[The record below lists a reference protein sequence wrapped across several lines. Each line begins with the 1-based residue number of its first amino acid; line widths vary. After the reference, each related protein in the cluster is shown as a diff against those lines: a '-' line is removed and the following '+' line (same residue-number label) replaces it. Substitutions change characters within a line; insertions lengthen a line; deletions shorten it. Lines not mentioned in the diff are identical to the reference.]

1 MVLCCMPVLF
11 STVWSQE
18 LSCKVI
24 IKDSAVL

>member
-1 MVLCCMPVLF
+1 MPVLF

-24 IKDSAVL
+24 IKDPAVL